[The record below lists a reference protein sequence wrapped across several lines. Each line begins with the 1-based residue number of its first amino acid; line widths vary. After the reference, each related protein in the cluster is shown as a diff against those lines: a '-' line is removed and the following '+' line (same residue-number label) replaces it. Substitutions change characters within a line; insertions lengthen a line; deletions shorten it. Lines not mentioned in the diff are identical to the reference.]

1 MKTTPKTNVYDIGTG
16 RKAIPNKAANEESL
30 RSEGEDGSSQNG
42 FSLFLRRFLVMVM
55 MWLRGPLRFIAALV
69 GVPTM
74 IALPIVI
81 FGMDSS
87 PQKASIIFALLGF
100 SFGSFCLRWLYDSL
114 IMWVSPEPLFL
125 NS

>member
-1 MKTTPKTNVYDIGTG
+1 MKTPPKTNVYDIGTG
-16 RKAIPNKAANEESL
+16 RKAAPSKAANEDSP
-30 RSEGEDGSSQNG
+30 RTEGDEGSSQNG

-87 PQKASIIFALLGF
+87 PQKTSIIFALLGV